1 MSDKD
6 QSKANPRRAG
16 QLVWPAL
23 IVVAI
28 LGAGAGIAAWF
39 ASDGAAAYA
48 GPTGEVRRG
57 DLTISVTESGSLRNR
72 DLEIV
77 TNRVEGRT
85 TILWIIEEGQFVE
98 PGDLLVELD
107 SSDLEDRLI
116 EREISVQNAEADFI
130 RSEQELK
137 VTESRTQSEIAQA
150 ELTLRFAQLDLRKYL
165 AEDGEYAQE
174 RSRLEANRD
183 LALEERTR
191 AQQRFNDSETL
202 FRRGFI
208 TPLELEGD
216 RLSMQRANIDVQMA
230 EANLSMLETYNHERQ
245 REQLESDVE
254 QAHEA
259 LERTRMRAEADMV
272 QARANF
278 NARSQELQ
286 RQRQQLARLETQIEM
301 CTIVAPSAGMVVYET
316 SANTGRRANQEPLE
330 AGQEVRERQ
339 ELIYLPASEGM
350 IAEIR
355 VHESALDRIDVGMPA
370 RVTVDARPGRV
381 YEGVVRRIAPMPDA
395 QSIWLNPDLTVYST
409 QIEVDARDLRTG
421 MSCRAEII
429 VEELTDVLYV
439 PIQSVIRYGG
449 LHYAY
454 VQTPSGPRPRRVEI
468 GLDNNRVVHIRS
480 GLEEGEIV
488 LLAPPLHDR
497 IDAEEDENETPIE
510 DLIGSTEGDDDLR
523 TEVPG
528 REQEAS

>member
-1 MSDKD
+1 MSEKD
-6 QSKANPRRAG
+6 QSTAHPRRAG
-16 QLVWPAL
+16 RPVWPAL
-23 IVVAI
+23 IVVVI
-28 LGAGAGIAAWF
+28 LGVGAGIAAWF
-39 ASDGAAAYA
+39 ASDGGGAYD

-77 TNRVEGRT
+77 SNLVEGRT
-85 TILWIIEEGQFVE
+85 TILWIIEEGQYVE

-107 SSDLEDRLI
+107 SSELEDRLI
-116 EREISVQNAEADFI
+116 ERDISVQNAEADFI
-130 RSEQELK
+130 RAEQELK

-150 ELTLRFAQLDLRKYL
+150 ELTLRFARLDLRKYL

-174 RSRLEANRD
+174 RNRLQSNID
-183 LALEERTR
+183 LAREELTR
-191 AQQRFNDSETL
+191 AEQRFQDSESL
-202 FRRGFI
+202 AQRGFI

-216 RLSMQRANIDVQMA
+216 RLSRQRARIDLAMA
-230 EANLSMLETYNHERQ
+230 EANLSILETYNHERQ

-254 QAHEA
+254 QAQES

-272 QARANF
+272 QARANY
-278 NARSQELQ
+278 NARAQELQ
-286 RQRQQLARLETQIEM
+286 RQRQQMSRLEAQIEM
-301 CTIVAPSAGMVVYET
+301 CTIMAPSAGMVVYET
-316 SANTGRRANQEPLE
+316 SANTGRRSSQEPIE

-370 RVTVDARPGRV
+370 RITVDARPGRV
-381 YEGVVRRIAPMPDA
+381 YKGVVRRIAPMPDA

-429 VEELTDVLYV
+429 VEELSDVLYI
-439 PIQSVIRYGG
+439 PIQSVIRNGG
-449 LHYAY
+449 HHYAY

-497 IDAEEDENETPIE
+497 IDDKEDDIETPADE
-510 DLIGSTEGDDDLR
+510 LIGTAGTEDDLR
-523 TEVPG
+523 TDATA
-528 REQEAS
+528 REEEAS

>member
-1 MSDKD
+1 MSERV
-6 QSKANPRRAG
+6 QSEGNPRRAG
-16 QLVWPAL
+16 QLVWPTL
-23 IVVAI
+23 IVIAI
-28 LGAGAGIAAWF
+28 LAVGAGIATWL
-39 ASDGAAAYA
+39 ASERGPVYA
-48 GPTGEVRRG
+48 GPTAEVRRG

-77 TNRVEGRT
+77 SNRVEGRT
-85 TILWIIEEGQFVE
+85 TILWIIEEGQYVQ

-130 RSEQELK
+130 RAEQELK

-174 RSRLEANRD
+174 RNRLQSNID
-183 LALEERTR
+183 LAREELTR
-191 AQQRFNDSETL
+191 AEQRFLDSESL
-202 FRRGFI
+202 AQRGFI

-216 RLSMQRANIDVQMA
+216 RLSRQRARIDLAMA
-230 EANLSMLETYNHERQ
+230 EANLSILETYNHERQ

-254 QAHEA
+254 QAHES

-286 RQRQQLARLETQIEM
+286 RQRQQLARLENQIEM

-370 RVTVDARPGRV
+370 RITVDARPGRV

-429 VEELTDVLYV
+429 VEELSDVLYV
-439 PIQSVIRYGG
+439 PIQSVIRYAGQ
-449 LHYAY
+449 HFVY
-454 VQTPSGPRPRRVEI
+454 VQTPGGPQPRRVEI

-480 GLEEGEIV
+480 GVEEGEVV

-497 IDAEEDENETPIE
+497 IDHGDEETETQME
-510 DLIGSTEGDDDLR
+510 ELIGSAEASERD
-523 TEVPG
+523 
-528 REQEAS
+528 QEAS